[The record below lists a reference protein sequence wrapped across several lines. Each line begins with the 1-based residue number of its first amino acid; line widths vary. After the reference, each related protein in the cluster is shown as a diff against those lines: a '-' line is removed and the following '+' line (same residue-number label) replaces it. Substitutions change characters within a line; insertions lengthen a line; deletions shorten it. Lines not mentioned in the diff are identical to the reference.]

1 MKFMGLI
8 SLNFDITYQLLI
20 ICLAPVKHW
29 VGRGAQQLFVNESI
43 SHEDRTPALYSEGPT
58 FKYQQEDQ
66 LS

>member
-1 MKFMGLI
+1 MIFMGII

-29 VGRGAQQLFVNESI
+29 VGRGAHQLFVNESI
-43 SHEDRTPALYSEGPT
+43 SHVDRTPALYLEGPT
-58 FKYQQEDQ
+58 FKSQQEDQ